1 MELTNEPIQSGIAI
15 SFIKSFKGKT
25 IKEIKT
31 LETIGLTIY
40 FTDDTH
46 LDIKAFCDH
55 IHGDPE
61 LILNENE

>member
-1 MELTNEPIQSGIAI
+1 MDLTNEPIQSDIAI
-15 SFIKSFKGKT
+15 SFIKSFEGKT

-31 LETIGLTIY
+31 LGTIELAIY

-46 LDIKAFCDH
+46 LDIEAFCNR
-55 IHGDPE
+55 IHENPE

>member
-1 MELTNEPIQSGIAI
+1 MDLTNEPIQSNIAI
-15 SFIKSFKGKT
+15 SFIKSFEGKT

-40 FTDDTH
+40 FTDGTH
-46 LDIKAFCDH
+46 LDIEAFCDR
-55 IHGDPE
+55 IHGDPK